1 MLDGSGRSS
10 KLGFL
15 TGPSPLIGVNFA
27 SLRSVFWRF
36 GARRLKKQ
44 IKGAL
49 RSKKRRKVSRR
60 LKKQIKV
67 ALLSKKRTPESA
79 PGRPKPFRA
88 KVEYSNQLKSY
99 EKSKASFFQL
109 FLPPRGLECVAFEK
123 TNKRCVTLEKTQKC
137 FETGEKTQIK
147 GALLSRK
154 RRKVSRRLKKRI
166 KVALLSKKRTPES
179 APGRPK
185 PFRAKV

>member
-1 MLDGSGRSS
+1 MGKQKHPAMTPYPQGAWKAQNDPSEATLLDGSGRSS

-36 GARRLKKQ
+36 GARRLKKR
-44 IKGAL
+44 IKGEL
-49 RSKKRRKVSRR
+49 LSKKRRKVSRR

-99 EKSKASFFQL
+99 EKSKAFFSA
-109 FLPPRGLECVAFEK
+109 FL
-123 TNKRCVTLEKTQKC
+123 
-137 FETGEKTQIK
+137 
-147 GALLSRK
+147 
-154 RRKVSRRLKKRI
+154 VSLG
-166 KVALLSKKRTPES
+166 SKLRS
-179 APGRPK
+179 L
-185 PFRAKV
+185 

>member
-44 IKGAL
+44 IKG
-49 RSKKRRKVSRR
+49 
-60 LKKQIKV
+60 

-137 FETGEKTQIK
+137 FETGEKKNTD
-147 GALLSRK
+147 K
-154 RRKVSRRLKKRI
+154 RCATLKKTQKSFETVEKI
-166 KVALLSKKRTPES
+166 DKSCVTLEKKHP
-179 APGRPK
+179 
-185 PFRAKV
+185 

>member
-10 KLGFL
+10 KLGLL

-67 ALLSKKRTPESA
+67 ALLSKKRTSESA

-123 TNKRCVTLEKTQKC
+123 TNKRCVPLEKTH
-137 FETGEKTQIK
+137 
-147 GALLSRK
+147 
-154 RRKVSRRLKKRI
+154 
-166 KVALLSKKRTPES
+166 P
-179 APGRPK
+179 
-185 PFRAKV
+185 